1 MPGVAVKVWVMN
13 AQTSPTVTGVP
24 PAFLNRFGDSITGV
38 LSGVDRLRLRGTLRH
53 LFQPTVMEAYLN
65 ACRILIKDFGTF
77 ANGLTARIKATAYA
91 SAEQAGRPFRYLA
104 SSQISKEALARQIAR
119 EEGVTAGL
127 IAIFSALENCLSY
140 SVRGNRQTKHIH
152 LVLERRKCLH
162 LYHYFLHE
170 ELGLCHVRGQTWF
183 PFTVD
188 LCRNGRD
195 RLARQMDKAGLAYRP
210 RDNCF
215 VWVQEAARAQAL
227 LDEQLRTD
235 WPGVLG
241 RLLDQA
247 HPLHA
252 EICRP
257 IGQTYYWTASASESA
272 TDLLFRD
279 APSLAALYPRLVHHG
294 LSTFASPD
302 VMRFLGRNIPTT
314 RGRVNP
320 LFTGEVISDLK
331 HRPEGI
337 RVKHSI
343 NGNSVKMYD
352 KEGSVLRIE
361 TTINQTEEFKVYRAK
376 QGEPG
381 GEKSWRPLQRSVGEL
396 WRRAEVSAAANRRY
410 LEALASVTDKT
421 PAGQAS
427 AGVCRAVIKDGRR
440 HRALNPWSEKDAALL
455 EAVSRGEYTINGL
468 RNRDLRRQLWP
479 KVGTDQQER
488 RRAGAVTRQL
498 RLLRAHGLLRK
509 VSGTHRYVVTEG
521 GRKIITALLAARQA
535 DVEQL
540 TALAA

>member
-1 MPGVAVKVWVMN
+1 M
-13 AQTSPTVTGVP
+13 
-24 PAFLNRFGDSITGV
+24 TGV
-38 LSGVDRLRLRGTLRH
+38 LSGFDRLRLRGTLRH

-77 ANGLTARIKATAYA
+77 AQALTARIKAAAYA
-91 SAEQAGRPFRYLA
+91 TAEQAGRPFRYL
-104 SSQISKEALARQIAR
+104 SSSHTSKETLARQIAR
-119 EEGVTAGL
+119 QDGITSGL

-140 SVRGNRQTKHIH
+140 SVRGDRQTKHIH
-152 LVLERRKCLH
+152 LVLEPRKCLH

-170 ELGLCHVRGQTWF
+170 ELGLCHVRVQTWF

-188 LCRNGRD
+188 LCLNGRD
-195 RLARQMDKAGLAYRP
+195 RLARQMDAAGLCYRQ

-215 VWVQEAARAQAL
+215 IWVEDAARAQAL
-227 LDEQLRTD
+227 LDQQLHTD
-235 WPGVLG
+235 WPRLLD

-247 HPLHA
+247 HPLHK

-257 IGQTYYWTASASESA
+257 IAQTYYWTASASEYA

-279 APSLAALYPRLVHHG
+279 SSSLAALYPRLVHHG
-294 LSTFASPD
+294 LSTFASAD
-302 VMRFLGRNIPTT
+302 VMRFLGRSVATT
-314 RGRVNP
+314 HGRVNP
-320 LFTGEVISDLK
+320 NFKGEVISDLK

-337 RVKHSI
+337 RVKHSV

-361 TTINQTEEFKVYRAK
+361 TTINKTEDFRVYRAK
-376 QGEPG
+376 QGAPA
-381 GEKSWRPLQRSVGEL
+381 GEKAWRPLQRSVGEL
-396 WRRAEVSAAANRRY
+396 WRRAQVSAAANRRY

-421 PAGQAS
+421 PAGEAS
-427 AGVCRAVIKDGRR
+427 AQVCRALVKDGRR
-440 HRALNPWSEKDAALL
+440 YRALNPWSQKDAALL
-455 EAVSRGEYTINGL
+455 QAVSRGEYMINGL
-468 RNRDLRRQLWP
+468 RNRDLRRQLWA
-479 KVGTDQQER
+479 KVGTDKEER

-535 DVEQL
+535 NVEQL

>member
-1 MPGVAVKVWVMN
+1 M
-13 AQTSPTVTGVP
+13 
-24 PAFLNRFGDSITGV
+24 
-38 LSGVDRLRLRGTLRH
+38 SGFDRLRLRGTLRH

-65 ACRILIKDFGTF
+65 ACRILIKDFGAF
-77 ANGLTARIKATAYA
+77 AQGLTARVKSAAYA
-91 SAEQAGRPFRYLA
+91 AAQKAGRPFRYLP
-104 SSQISKEALARQIAR
+104 SSQVSKEELARQIAR
-119 EEGVTAGL
+119 ADGITSGL

-140 SVRGNRQTKHIH
+140 TVRGNRQTKHIH
-152 LVLERRKCLH
+152 LVLEPRKCLH
-162 LYHYFLHE
+162 LYHYFQHPD
-170 ELGLCHVRGQTWF
+170 LGLCHLRLQTWF

-188 LCRNGRD
+188 VCLNGRQ
-195 RLARQMDKAGLAYRP
+195 RLARQMDAAGLAYRQ

-215 VWVQEAARAQAL
+215 VWVEDALRAQEL
-227 LDEQLRTD
+227 LDQQLRTD
-235 WPGVLG
+235 WPALLG
-241 RLLDQA
+241 ELLDQA
-247 HPLHA
+247 HPLHR

-257 IGQTYYWTASASESA
+257 IAQTYYWTASASEYA

-279 APSLAALYPRLVHHG
+279 APTLAALYPRLVQHG

-302 VMRFLGRNIPTT
+302 VMRFLGHKTPTT
-314 RGRVNP
+314 SGRVP
-320 LFTGEVISDLK
+320 GHFKGQIISDLK

-337 RVKHSI
+337 RVKHSL
-343 NGNSVKMYD
+343 NSNSLKMYD

-361 TTINQTEEFKVYRAK
+361 TTINKTEEFRVYRAK
-376 QGEPG
+376 QGEPAG
-381 GEKSWRPLQRSVGEL
+381 KKSWRTLQRSVGEL
-396 WRRAEVSAAANRRY
+396 WRRAQVSAAANHRY

-427 AGVCRAVIKDGRR
+427 APVCRAIVRAGRR

-455 EAVSRGEYTINGL
+455 QAVSRGEYAIHGL
-468 RNRDLRRQLWP
+468 RNRDVRRQLWP
-479 KVGTDQQER
+479 KTASVLQER
-488 RRAGAVTRQL
+488 RRAAALTRQL

-509 VSGTHRYVVTEG
+509 VSGTHRYVLTEN

>member
-1 MPGVAVKVWVMN
+1 MKS
-13 AQTSPTVTGVP
+13 QTSPSARDVP

-38 LSGVDRLRLRGTLRH
+38 LSGFDRLRLRGTLRH

-65 ACRILIKDFGTF
+65 ACRILIKDFSTF
-77 ANGLTARIKATAYA
+77 AQGLTARIKAAACA
-91 SAEQAGRPFRYLA
+91 SAEKAGRPFEYLA
-104 SSQISKEALARQIAR
+104 SSQVSKEALARQIAR
-119 EEGVTAGL
+119 QHGVTSGL

-152 LVLERRKCLH
+152 MVLEPRKCLH
-162 LYHYFLHE
+162 LYHYFQHE
-170 ELGLCHVRGQTWF
+170 ELGLCHVRVQTWF

-188 LCRNGRD
+188 ICLNGRD
-195 RLARQMDKAGLAYRP
+195 RLARQMDAAGLAYRQ

-215 VWVQEAARAQAL
+215 VWVQDAPRAQAL
-227 LDEQLRTD
+227 LDQQLRTD

-241 RLLDQA
+241 KLLDQA
-247 HPLHA
+247 HPLHQ

-257 IGQTYYWTASASESA
+257 IGQAYYWTASASEFA

-294 LSTFASPD
+294 LRTFASPD
-302 VMRFLGRNIPTT
+302 VMRFLGRQTPT
-314 RGRVNP
+314 RSGRAQGN
-320 LFTGEVISDLK
+320 FKGEIISDLK

-337 RVKHSI
+337 RVKHSV

-361 TTINQTEEFKVYRAK
+361 TTINKTEDFRVYRAK
-376 QGEPG
+376 QGDPG

-396 WRRAEVSAAANRRY
+396 WRRAHVSAASNRRY
-410 LEALASVTDKT
+410 LEALASVTNKT
-421 PAGQAS
+421 PASQVA
-427 AGVCRAVIKDGRR
+427 ATVCRAVAKDGRR
-440 HRALNPWSEKDAALL
+440 HRALNPWNAQDAALL
-455 EAVSRGEYTINGL
+455 AAVSRGEYTINGL

-479 KVGTDQQER
+479 KVGTEQVER
-488 RRAGAVTRQL
+488 RRAGKVTRQL

-521 GRKIITALLAARQA
+521 GRKIITPLLAARAA

>member
-1 MPGVAVKVWVMN
+1 MN
-13 AQTSPTVTGVP
+13 QQTSPTDTGVP
-24 PAFLNRFGDSITGV
+24 PGFLNRFGHAVTGV
-38 LSGVDRLRLRGTLRH
+38 LSGFDRLRLRGTLRH

-65 ACRILIKDFGTF
+65 ACRVLIKDFGTF
-77 ANGLTARIKATAYA
+77 AQGLTARIKAAAYA
-91 SAEQAGRPFRYLA
+91 TAEQAGRPLRYLP
-104 SSQISKEALARQIAR
+104 SSQTSKEALARQIAR
-119 EEGVTAGL
+119 EDGVTSGL

-140 SVRGNRQTKHIH
+140 SVRGDRQTKHIH
-152 LVLERRKCLH
+152 MVLEPRKCLH

-170 ELGLCHVRGQTWF
+170 ELGLCHVRVQTWF

-188 LCRNGRD
+188 LCLNGRD
-195 RLARQMDKAGLAYRP
+195 RLARQMDAAGLAYRQ

-215 VWVQEAARAQAL
+215 VWVEDAPRAQAL
-227 LDEQLRTD
+227 LNQQLRTD
-235 WPGVLG
+235 WPRLLG

-247 HPLHA
+247 HPLHH

-257 IGQTYYWTASASESA
+257 IAQTYYWTASASEYA

-279 APSLAALYPRLVHHG
+279 AASLAALYPRLVHHG
-294 LSTFASPD
+294 LRTFASPD
-302 VMRFLGRNIPTT
+302 VMRFLGHPVPTT
-314 RGRVNP
+314 CGRVHP
-320 LFTGEVISDLK
+320 SFKGEVISDLK
-331 HRPEGI
+331 HRPEGL
-337 RVKHSI
+337 RVKHSV

-361 TTINQTEEFKVYRAK
+361 TTINKTEDFRVYRAK

-381 GEKSWRPLQRSVGEL
+381 GAKSWRPLQRSVGEL
-396 WRRAEVSAAANRRY
+396 WRRAQVSAAANRRY

-421 PAGQAS
+421 PAGEAS
-427 AGVCRAVIKDGRR
+427 AAVCRPVVKAGRR

-455 EAVSRGEYTINGL
+455 QAVSRGEYTINGL
-468 RNRDLRRQLWP
+468 RNRDVRRQLWP
-479 KVGTDQQER
+479 KASTDREER
-488 RRAGAVTRQL
+488 RRAAAVTRQL

-509 VSGTHRYVVTEG
+509 VSGTHRYVVTET